1 MAVKNAEAT
10 WNGNLREGKG
20 RMKLGSGAWE
30 GPFSFNTRFGEEV
43 GANPE
48 ELIGAA
54 LAGCFSM
61 FLSAQLTKAGFTAD
75 SIHTTAKVHLTDGP
89 TVSLIE
95 LNCEAKAPGVSADKF
110 AELVDVSKK
119 GCPISKALA
128 AVPEMKV
135 VAKLA

>member
-75 SIHTTAKVHLTDGP
+75 KIHTTAKVHLTDGP

-95 LNCEAKAPGVSADKF
+95 LNCEAKVPSVSAEQF

-128 AVPEMKV
+128 AVPEVKV
-135 VAKLA
+135 AAHLV

>member
-61 FLSAQLTKAGFTAD
+61 FLSAQLTKAGFTAEK
-75 SIHTTAKVHLTDGP
+75 IHTTAKVHLTDGP

-95 LNCEAKAPGVSADKF
+95 LNCEAKVPGVSAEQF

-135 VAKLA
+135 AARLV

>member
-75 SIHTTAKVHLTDGP
+75 KIHTTAKVHLTDGP

-95 LNCEAKAPGVSADKF
+95 LNCEAKVPGVSAEQF

-128 AVPEMKV
+128 AVPEVKV
-135 VAKLA
+135 AAHLV

>member
-61 FLSAQLTKAGFTAD
+61 FLSAQLTKAGFTAEK
-75 SIHTTAKVHLTDGP
+75 IHTTAKVHLTDGP

-95 LNCEAKAPGVSADKF
+95 LNCEAKVPGVSADKF

-128 AVPEMKV
+128 AVPEIKL
-135 VAKLA
+135 VARLV